1 VKTLL
6 LHPEDSPRR
15 GPWTEERWDL
25 VVDLGRSSESS
36 ARAWERELGCPVVRL
51 ESFRRSI
58 EDPRAVGQI
67 LRAWRGRLID
77 REGLDWWELTSLFIH
92 AELETILALQ
102 RLAPALPAITDLHST
117 RRGWTI
123 AALEFLLGRKLA
135 AFTRGNESS
144 LVSRLG
150 HYGRLLRRFSF
161 GQLAEI
167 FLDKH
172 DSDFRWRSRLT
183 PRRRSADQPVVLLPS
198 AYTNVSRMAASYA
211 RLVPELQF
219 LLVYTRRSGKQFTR
233 PANVSLLSLA
243 AYAAQP
249 GPEAEFAQLRQDW
262 ISLKREL
269 ERCAEMELLSRL
281 GLLEPFESWLSD
293 GLAVRDAWLELFR
306 REPVQAV
313 LCGDDSNWYTRLPVV
328 LARKRGLPTIDFHH
342 GALDG
347 RFLLKNLPS
356 DMYLAKSDMEL
367 DYLTRVCTMAKDR
380 IAIGSPDSA
389 DAAVIHR
396 GGRTP
401 NSIVFFSEPYEATGG
416 RAEEVYRELL
426 PPLAALAAGS
436 NKKLLI
442 KLHPFESRSDR
453 ARLVRQILRVEQQKI
468 TGVVEGPLTHQLL
481 DEAWFGI
488 TVESTTVIECAMQG
502 VPCFIAGWMVNSPY
516 GYVQQYSAFGVGD
529 PLLSVEQ
536 VPMIPSLLLQKS
548 TTKTPPGGLWQPMK
562 PARLHWLLAGEYRKE
577 LARSSHPQAAE
588 Y

>member
-1 VKTLL
+1 M
-6 LHPEDSPRR
+6 
-15 GPWTEERWDL
+15 
-25 VVDLGRSSESS
+25 DLGRSSESI
-36 ARAWERELGCPVVRL
+36 ARAWEHELRCPVVRL

-58 EDPRAVGQI
+58 DDPRAVGQI
-67 LRAWRGRLID
+67 LRPWRGRLID

-92 AELETILALQ
+92 AELEIILAMQ
-102 RLAPALPAITDLHST
+102 RLAPALPAITELRST
-117 RRGWTI
+117 RRGWTV
-123 AALEFLLGRKLA
+123 AALEFLLGRQA
-135 AFTRGNESS
+135 AAYARGNDSS
-144 LVSRLG
+144 LGSRLG
-150 HYGRLLRRFSF
+150 HYSRLLRRFSF

-183 PRRRSADQPVVLLPS
+183 PQRRGADQPVVLLPS
-198 AYTNVSRMAASYA
+198 AYTNVSRMATAYA

-233 PANVSLLSLA
+233 PANVSLVSLA
-243 AYAAQP
+243 AYAGRP
-249 GPEAEFAQLRQDW
+249 GPEAEFAKIRQDW

-269 ERCAEMELLSRL
+269 ERCPEMELLSRL
-281 GLLEPFESWLSD
+281 GLLDPFDSWLSD
-293 GLAVRDAWLELFR
+293 GLTVRDAWLELFR

-347 RFLLKNLPS
+347 RFLLKDLPS
-356 DMYLAKSDMEL
+356 DIYLAKSEMEL

-380 IAIGSPDSA
+380 IVIGSPDLA
-389 DAAVIHR
+389 HAAVTHR
-396 GGRTP
+396 GNRTA

-426 PPLAALAAGS
+426 PPLATLAATS
-436 NKKLLI
+436 NKKLI
-442 KLHPFESRSDR
+442 VKLHPFESRSDR
-453 ARLVRQILRVEQQKI
+453 ERLLRQILSVEQQQI
-468 TGVVEGPLTHQLL
+468 AGVVVGPLTQQLL
-481 DEAWFGI
+481 EEAWFGI

-516 GYVQQYSAFGVGD
+516 GYVQQYSAFGLGVS
-529 PLLSVEQ
+529 LLSVEQ
-536 VPMIPSLLLQKS
+536 VPMIPSLLLQKGA
-548 TTKTPPGGLWQPMK
+548 TKTPTGGLWQPIE
-562 PARLHWLLAGEYRKE
+562 PAKLRWLLAGEYRRE
-577 LARSSHPQAAE
+577 LARSSHPLAAE